1 MIKNERGFS
10 LFEMAIVLVIFGL
23 VLASASSVLTLF
35 VNRGGSE
42 KTRQMMEA
50 NKNALVSFV
59 QSNYQLPTTAVD
71 NTAPFIDFQHNVTYP
86 TDGYNTVFT
95 YYADPILDKSIADW
109 DLEDITDQVTVNSV
123 CGASYTNTAI
133 QICTNADC
141 SASTTVANVAFLMI
155 SGGENRGVQTA
166 DSTAASGVRTY
177 TVRTQDTAAVEFV
190 DDEDRTAQYDDIVDW
205 ISLNELRSK
214 VGCDGEYIKFTS
226 HMMPAVKKN
235 VAYSYNF
242 YVEGG
247 IPFKGNNNYPEY
259 EWRFTD
265 TDALGFTMTKRD
277 NNDSQIGSSLTS
289 GDSGWVQG
297 HHLKISGNSALGKS
311 QYRIK
316 IDVRDQAGK
325 ESGST
330 GYTRTFILN
339 AEQ

>member
-50 NKNALVSFV
+50 NKNALVSYV
-59 QSNYQLPTTAVD
+59 QANYELPTTD
-71 NTAPFIDFQHNVTYP
+71 EFSGSVTYP
-86 TDGYNTVFT
+86 TDGYNINL
-95 YYADPILDKSIADW
+95 YYYVDPILDKSMSTWELDSLSPEI
-109 DLEDITDQVTVNSV
+109 NSV
-123 CGASYTNTAI
+123 CGASYTNTQVI
-133 QICTNADC
+133 ICTTAACDNTDTNK
-141 SASTTVANVAFLMI
+141 TTVENVAFVMA
-155 SGGENRGVQTA
+155 SGGDNKNLQTA
-166 DSTAASGVRTY
+166 DVSGVVKVYPQGSVIDANT
-177 TVRTQDTAAVEFV
+177 TVTNRAEG
-190 DDEDRTAQYDDIVDW
+190 YDDIVDW

-226 HMMPAVKKN
+226 QMMPAVKKSTS
-235 VAYSYNF
+235 YSYNF

-247 IPFKGNNNYPEY
+247 IPFNGTSNQAEY

-265 TDALGFTMTKRD
+265 TDALGFSVTRRD
-277 NNDSQIGSSLTS
+277 YNDSQIGTALDGGSSS
-289 GDSGWVQG
+289 WVQG

-316 IDVRDQAGK
+316 IDVRDKAQKAK
-325 ESGST
+325 DINSN